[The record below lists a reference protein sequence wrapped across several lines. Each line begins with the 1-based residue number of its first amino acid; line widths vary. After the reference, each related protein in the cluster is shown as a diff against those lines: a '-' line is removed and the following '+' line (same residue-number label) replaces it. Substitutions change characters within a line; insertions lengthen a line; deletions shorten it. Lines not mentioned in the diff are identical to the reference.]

1 MNQQERI
8 DSFIRD
14 YQKLVGPE
22 KIVTN
27 ETTIKGTSIDRIC
40 QYDNERPY
48 RRMRRWLDNALKK
61 KEIEE
66 NQKSSPN
73 LFEKPKKERKPKKE
87 KTIKKIQVKEL
98 TLTDVLVNFKIGRLT
113 IEDTIFVIKEHY
125 KQ

>member
-48 RRMRRWLDNALKK
+48 GRMRRWLDNALKK
-61 KEIEE
+61 KDIAEAQ
-66 NQKSSPN
+66 NSAPK
-73 LFEKPKKERKPKKE
+73 LFDKPIKE
-87 KTIKKIQVKEL
+87 KKSKKKKVVDVPKTSLGEVLIAFKLEKL
-98 TLTDVLVNFKIGRLT
+98 TL
-113 IEDTIFVIKEHY
+113 EDTVYIIRKHY
-125 KQ
+125 EK